1 MGSGET
7 EKEERRKK
15 IVRRRGHEGGKPGG
29 SMKKEKKEERKERKF
44 YAGKAKRSSIQPSRS
59 WGSIE
64 GALVRN
70 DMIGCGSSC

>member
-1 MGSGET
+1 
-7 EKEERRKK
+7 
-15 IVRRRGHEGGKPGG
+15 
-29 SMKKEKKEERKERKF
+29 MKKEKKEERKERKF
-44 YAGKAKRSSIQPSRS
+44 YAGKAKMSSIQPSRS